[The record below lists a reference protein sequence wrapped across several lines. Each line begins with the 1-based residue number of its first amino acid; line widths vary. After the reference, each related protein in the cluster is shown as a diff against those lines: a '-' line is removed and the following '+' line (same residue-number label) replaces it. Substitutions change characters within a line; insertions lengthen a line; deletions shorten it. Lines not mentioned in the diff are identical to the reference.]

1 MLFTKTPLRISF
13 VGGGSDHLT
22 SENSFGSVIS
32 IGINKFIY
40 LSIIKTD
47 GNKSKISYSKKE
59 TYENVNHIK
68 HPIFKEV
75 LKYFKINDAGI
86 EITSTADIQGKGSGL
101 GSSGSFTVGLINLI
115 SQFKKIKMS
124 KKEIAHL
131 AWVIEAEKC
140 RKHCGKQD
148 QYQASYGGLNQIY
161 FLRNGTVKVNKIN
174 INNMRL
180 KKFENNLILFDTGIR
195 RNSLNILKR
204 MKNKIIDFSKMY
216 NLLKDFKYELLNGDL
231 DNCGRILSE
240 SWQIKK
246 KFTNNISN
254 HLIEKSYD
262 IAIQNGA
269 LGGKLLG
276 AGSGGFLLFY
286 CPKIYQS
293 KLKSKLNYLKHVNF
307 NFFTNCTS
315 IKKI

>member
-1 MLFTKTPLRISF
+1 
-13 VGGGSDHLT
+13 
-22 SENSFGSVIS
+22 
-32 IGINKFIY
+32 
-40 LSIIKTD
+40 
-47 GNKSKISYSKKE
+47 
-59 TYENVNHIK
+59 
-68 HPIFKEV
+68 
-75 LKYFKINDAGI
+75 
-86 EITSTADIQGKGSGL
+86 
-101 GSSGSFTVGLINLI
+101 
-115 SQFKKIKMS
+115 
-124 KKEIAHL
+124 
-131 AWVIEAEKC
+131 
-140 RKHCGKQD
+140 
-148 QYQASYGGLNQIY
+148 
-161 FLRNGTVKVNKIN
+161 
-174 INNMRL
+174 
-180 KKFENNLILFDTGIR
+180 
-195 RNSLNILKR
+195 

-216 NLLKDFKYELLNGDL
+216 NLLKDFKYELLKGDL

-293 KLKSKLNYLKHVNF
+293 KLKNKLNYLKHVNF
-307 NFFTNCTS
+307 NFFRDCTS